1 MDETGPSAA
10 PMAYAELRG
19 AEIRATIHKLQQRIV
34 VRFPGSGLSRISI
47 DLGELAESAEH
58 EIAWLR
64 KPLWLARLG
73 AIGGILG
80 IAAIAGGLGFA
91 AISRPLDMGALSE
104 FLQGVEAAANGVIL
118 LAVGTFF
125 MLTLEIRIK
134 RRAVLKALYRLRS
147 VIHVVDMH
155 QLTKDPEFVAWP
167 GGPADRAGE
176 PMLTRFQ
183 MVRYLDYCSELFAL
197 SSKVAAL
204 YSQRMNDAVVV
215 AAVNE
220 IESLAATL
228 SQKIWQKI
236 TILDHRR
243 YEMEEP
249 APADAGQRAAG

>member
-1 MDETGPSAA
+1 MYEPVSAA
-10 PMAYAELRG
+10 APLAYAELRG
-19 AEIRATIHKLQQRIV
+19 AEILATIQKLQQRIV
-34 VRFPGSGLSRISI
+34 ARFPGSGLSRISI
-47 DLGELAESAEH
+47 DLGALAESAEH

-64 KPLWLARLG
+64 KPLWLARFG
-73 AIGGILG
+73 AISGILG

-118 LAVGTFF
+118 LAVGAFF
-125 MLTLEIRIK
+125 MLTLEIRLK

-155 QLTKDPEFVAWP
+155 QLTKDPEFVASRGRP
-167 GGPADRAGE
+167 GDRVRE
-176 PMLTRFQ
+176 PLTRFQ

-197 SSKVAAL
+197 TSKVAAL

-228 SQKIWQKI
+228 SQKVWQKI

-243 YEMEEP
+243 DEMEEP
-249 APADAGQRAAG
+249 AAADAGQRAAG